1 MPPRIPRACRKHGC
15 RHTTIDRSGYCP
27 EHINTGWENHQ
38 QGKTRQERGYGAN
51 WDKLRPLIL
60 ARDKHL
66 CQEHKRQG
74 KPVPATT
81 VDHILA
87 VPPKENWARP
97 ARMISILIYWGG
109 AGKKFRAQAL
119 PNRRL
124 SFCYAPAGWK
134 PFSWGSPIAI
144 NRSFLSCLDHREPQ
158 RICV

>member
-27 EHINTGWENHQ
+27 EHINTRWENHQ

-87 VPPKENWARP
+87 KAKGGTDDPANLESLCWACHR
-97 ARMISILIYWGG
+97 
-109 AGKKFRAQAL
+109 KKTGRD
-119 PNRRL
+119 RL
-124 SFCYAPAGWK
+124 G
-134 PFSWGSPIAI
+134 
-144 NRSFLSCLDHREPQ
+144 
-158 RICV
+158 